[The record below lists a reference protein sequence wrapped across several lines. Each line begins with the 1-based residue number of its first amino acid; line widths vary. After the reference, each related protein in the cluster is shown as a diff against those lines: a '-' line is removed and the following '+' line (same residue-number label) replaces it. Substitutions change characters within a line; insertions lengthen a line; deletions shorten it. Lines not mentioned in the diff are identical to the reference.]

1 MKVKTIFDLSADEA
15 LDFLMQNDRYVTTE
29 MPEYLN
35 FDPVLAFAREH
46 IADTSIDKCLKD
58 INPENMSD
66 ANYDIM
72 LNKDGRYAVRVLS
85 LSNPFLY
92 YLLAREICTPEHWA
106 AILDDF
112 KVFGSAPH
120 IQAVGI
126 PVIPADKE
134 NFHKATTI
142 LNWWNRF
149 EQMAVKLS
157 LDYRYMFVTD
167 ITNCYG
173 TIELQTVEK
182 ALSRK
187 GTASEVDV
195 KTDIV
200 RILTM
205 LRQGRNIGLP
215 QGSTLYD
222 IVAEIVLGY
231 ADMLL
236 REALERDGITE
247 GYEILRYR
255 DDYKVF
261 ANDKDLLE
269 RISYTLQHVLEGL
282 NLRLNS
288 AKTRISDSIITDSIK
303 PDKLAY
309 IYNTPIYNNK
319 KQCDFDGIQKQLLFI
334 LQFGRQYPN
343 CGQMRM
349 LLSKL
354 SSWIEEYIEN
364 VAKNRPKVISL
375 EPKTPEEKKEIE
387 ELFASLRKS
396 NDNSNAESCEE
407 KAEAKPE
414 VEAKPDEEKSTE
426 DKKQQERLGTII
438 EDIMAMSA
446 IAAQIAAEN
455 LNSAHY
461 ALKVI
466 SQMLSTISD
475 EQVENGEQASKDEIV
490 TKVLNRL
497 GSMQNSDYLKIWL
510 QNLAVKAE
518 YKGDYSFADEKGN
531 RLCHLVSGSDA
542 NLWDNSFLVP
552 EYLEGFKASAV
563 VDASVLHN
571 DTPVMQFKH
580 RFSYDDSTPDEE
592 DDLAAAGADVDID
605 EEKCRAEAEY
615 RAGADVDI
623 DEEDYLAAAGADDI
637 DDIDEE
643 YYGGADDVTKTAP
656 E

>member
-1 MKVKTIFDLSADEA
+1 MKAKTIIDLKADEA
-15 LDFLMQNDRYVTTE
+15 LDYLMQNDQYVTTE
-29 MPEYLN
+29 MPEYLD
-35 FDPVLAFAREH
+35 FDPVLTFAREH
-46 IADTSIDKCLKD
+46 IADTPIDKCLNDVK
-58 INPENMSD
+58 PEDMTD

-72 LNKDGRYAVRVLS
+72 LNKDGKYAVRVLS

-92 YLLAREICTPEHWA
+92 YMLAREICAPKHWD

-112 KVFGSAPH
+112 KVFGSTPH
-120 IQAVGI
+120 IHVVSI

-157 LDYRYMFVTD
+157 LDYRYMFATD

-215 QGSTLYD
+215 QGSALYD
-222 IVAEIVLGY
+222 IIAEIVLGY

-261 ANDKDLLE
+261 ADNKDLLE
-269 RISYTLQHVLEGL
+269 RISYKLQHVLEGL

-288 AKTRISDSIITDSIK
+288 AKTRISNSIITDSIK

-319 KQCDFDGIQKQLLFI
+319 KRCDFDGIQKQLLFI
-334 LQFGRQYPN
+334 LQFGRQYPD

-354 SSWIEEYIEN
+354 SAWLEEYIEN
-364 VAKNRPKVISL
+364 VAKNRPEVISL
-375 EPKTPEEKKEIE
+375 ERKTPEEKKKIE

-396 NDNSNAESCEE
+396 NDNSNAKSCEE

-414 VEAKPDEEKSTE
+414 VEAKPDEEKSAE
-426 DKKQQERLGTII
+426 DKKQKERLGTII

-475 EQVENGEQASKDEIV
+475 EQVANGEQAPKDEIV
-490 TKVLNRL
+490 TKVLHRL
-497 GSMQNSDYLKIWL
+497 SSMENSDYLKIWL
-510 QNLAVKAE
+510 QNLAVKAD
-518 YKGDYSFADEKGN
+518 YKGDFSFADEKGN
-531 RLCHLVSGSDA
+531 GLCHLVCGSDA
-542 NLWDNSFLVP
+542 NLWNNSFLVP
-552 EYLEGFKASAV
+552 EYLEGFSAAAV

-571 DTPVMQFKH
+571 DAPVMQFKH
-580 RFSYDDSTPDEE
+580 RFSYDADAVDEIDE
-592 DDLAAAGADVDID
+592 DKDID
-605 EEKCRAEAEY
+605 KPY
-615 RAGADVDI
+615 V
-623 DEEDYLAAAGADDI
+623 
-637 DDIDEE
+637 
-643 YYGGADDVTKTAP
+643 VMTF
-656 E
+656 

>member
-134 NFHKATTI
+134 DFHKATTI

-157 LDYRYMFVTD
+157 LDYRYMFATD

-215 QGSTLYD
+215 QGSALYD
-222 IVAEIVLGY
+222 IIAEIVLGY

-236 REALERDGITE
+236 HEALVRKGITE

-255 DDYKVF
+255 DDYRIF
-261 ANDKDLLE
+261 ANNKDLLE
-269 RISYTLQHVLEGL
+269 NISYTLQHVLESL

-288 AKTRISDSIITDSIK
+288 AKTRISSSIITDSVK
-303 PDKLAY
+303 RDKLAY

-354 SSWIEEYIEN
+354 SAWLEEYIEN
-364 VAKNRPKVISL
+364 VAKNQ
-375 EPKTPEEKKEIE
+375 
-387 ELFASLRKS
+387 KS
-396 NDNSNAESCEE
+396 
-407 KAEAKPE
+407 KAKPK
-414 VEAKPDEEKSTE
+414 VEAKPVEEDAE
-426 DKKQQERLGTII
+426 DKKTQKRPGTII

-518 YKGDYSFADEKGN
+518 YKGDYSFADGKGN
-531 RLCHLVSGSDA
+531 GLCHLVCGADA
-542 NLWDNSFLVP
+542 NLWNNSFLAP
-552 EYLEGFKASAV
+552 AYLEGFDATAV
-563 VDASVLHN
+563 VDAVVLHN

-580 RFSYDDSTPDEE
+580 RFSYD
-592 DDLAAAGADVDID
+592 ADTV
-605 EEKCRAEAEY
+605 
-615 RAGADVDI
+615 
-623 DEEDYLAAAGADDI
+623 
-637 DDIDEE
+637 DEE
-643 YYGGADDVTKTAP
+643 YYGGADDIDEEDYTGGAEDIDEDGPRVIMTF
-656 E
+656 

>member
-46 IADTSIDKCLKD
+46 IADTSIDKCLKG

-319 KQCDFDGIQKQLLFI
+319 KRCDFDGIQKQLLFI
-334 LQFGRQYPN
+334 LQFGRQYPD

-354 SSWIEEYIEN
+354 STWIEKHIEK
-364 VAKNRPKVISL
+364 VAKNRPEIVSKPL
-375 EPKTPEEKKEIE
+375 TPEEEKE
-387 ELFASLRKS
+387 FFDSLEKS
-396 NDNSNAESCEE
+396 GWNFDAVIPEHKSET
-407 KAEAKPE
+407 KPE
-414 VEAKPDEEKSTE
+414 VEAKADEEMSAE
-426 DKKQQERLGTII
+426 DKKKKERLGTII

-475 EQVENGEQASKDEIV
+475 EQVANGEQASKDEIV
-490 TKVLNRL
+490 TKVLRRL
-497 GSMQNSDYLKIWL
+497 SSMENSDYLKIWL

-518 YKGDYSFADEKGN
+518 YKGDFSFADEKGN
-531 RLCHLVSGSDA
+531 GLCHLVCGSDA
-542 NLWDNSFLVP
+542 NLWNNSFLEP
-552 EYLEGFKASAV
+552 EYLEGFSAAAV

-571 DTPVMQFKH
+571 DAPVMQFKH
-580 RFSYDDSTPDEE
+580 RFSYDADTPDEE
-592 DDLAAAGADVDID
+592 YDIAACADTPD

>member
-58 INPENMSD
+58 INPENISD

-142 LNWWNRF
+142 LNWWSRF

-236 REALERDGITE
+236 REALERDDITE

-255 DDYKVF
+255 DDYKIF

-269 RISYTLQHVLEGL
+269 RISYKLQHVLEGL

-319 KQCDFDGIQKQLLFI
+319 KCCDFDGIQKQLLFI

-354 SSWIEEYIEN
+354 STWIEEYIEN

-387 ELFASLRKS
+387 ELFASLGKS
-396 NDNSNAESCEE
+396 NDNSNAEACEE
-407 KAEAKPE
+407 KAKAKPK
-414 VEAKPDEEKSTE
+414 VEAKPGEEDAE
-426 DKKQQERLGTII
+426 DKKTQKRLGTII

-466 SQMLSTISD
+466 SQMLSTISA
-475 EQVENGEQASKDEIV
+475 EQVENGKQASKDEIV

-518 YKGDYSFADEKGN
+518 YKGDYSFADGKGN
-531 RLCHLVSGSDA
+531 GLCHLVCGADA
-542 NLWDNSFLVP
+542 NLWNNSFLAP
-552 EYLEGFKASAV
+552 AYLEGFDATAV
-563 VDASVLHN
+563 VDDAVLHN

-580 RFSYDDSTPDEE
+580 RFNYDADAVDE
-592 DDLAAAGADVDID
+592 
-605 EEKCRAEAEY
+605 
-615 RAGADVDI
+615 
-623 DEEDYLAAAGADDI
+623 I
-637 DDIDEE
+637 DDDKDNDKP
-643 YYGGADDVTKTAP
+643 YVVMTF
-656 E
+656 

>member
-112 KVFGSAPH
+112 NVFGSAPH

-157 LDYRYMFVTD
+157 LDYRYMFATD

-195 KTDIV
+195 KTDIM

-236 REALERDGITE
+236 HEELERDGITE

-261 ANDKDLLE
+261 ADNKDLLE
-269 RISYTLQHVLEGL
+269 RISYKLQHVLEGL

-288 AKTRISDSIITDSIK
+288 AKTRISDSIITDLIK

-319 KQCDFDGIQKQLLFI
+319 KCCDFDGIQKQLLFI
-334 LQFGRQYPN
+334 LQFGRQYPD

-354 SSWIEEYIEN
+354 STWLEEYIEN
-364 VAKNRPKVISL
+364 VAKNRPEVISL

-387 ELFASLRKS
+387 ELFASLGKS
-396 NDNSNAESCEE
+396 NDNSNAKSCEE

-426 DKKQQERLGTII
+426 DKKRQARHGTIR

-455 LNSAHY
+455 LTGAHY

-475 EQVENGEQASKDEIV
+475 EQVEKGEQASKDEIV

-580 RFSYDDSTPDEE
+580 RFSYDADAVDE
-592 DDLAAAGADVDID
+592 
-605 EEKCRAEAEY
+605 
-615 RAGADVDI
+615 
-623 DEEDYLAAAGADDI
+623 I
-637 DDIDEE
+637 DDDKDNDKP
-643 YYGGADDVTKTAP
+643 YVVMTF
-656 E
+656 

>member
-354 SSWIEEYIEN
+354 STWIEKHIEK
-364 VAKNRPKVISL
+364 VAKNRPEIVSKPL
-375 EPKTPEEKKEIE
+375 TPEEEKE
-387 ELFASLRKS
+387 FFDSLEKS
-396 NDNSNAESCEE
+396 GWNFDAVIPEHKSET
-407 KAEAKPE
+407 KPD

-426 DKKQQERLGTII
+426 DKKQQKRPGTII

-475 EQVENGEQASKDEIV
+475 EQVEKGEQASKDEIV

-571 DTPVMQFKH
+571 DAPVMQFKH
-580 RFSYDDSTPDEE
+580 RFSYDADTPDEE
-592 DDLAAAGADVDID
+592 YDIAACADTPD

>member
-1 MKVKTIFDLSADEA
+1 
-15 LDFLMQNDRYVTTE
+15 MQNDQYVTTE
-29 MPEYLN
+29 MPEYLD
-35 FDPVLAFAREH
+35 FDPVLTFAREH
-46 IADTSIDKCLKD
+46 IADTPIDKCVKD
-58 INPENMSD
+58 VTPEDMAE

-92 YLLAREICTPEHWA
+92 YMLAREICTPEHWA

-112 KVFGSAPH
+112 KVFGSTPH

-157 LDYRYMFVTD
+157 LDYRYMFATD

-173 TIELQTVEK
+173 SIELRTVEK
-182 ALSRK
+182 ALCRK

-195 KTDIV
+195 KTDVV

-215 QGSTLYD
+215 QGSALYD
-222 IVAEIVLGY
+222 IIAEIVLGY

-261 ANDKDLLE
+261 ADNKDLLE
-269 RISYTLQHVLEGL
+269 RISYKLQHVLEGL

-309 IYNTPIYNNK
+309 IYNTPIYNNRK
-319 KQCDFDGIQKQLLFI
+319 RYDFDGIQKQLLFI
-334 LQFGRQYPN
+334 LQFGRQYPD

-354 SSWIEEYIEN
+354 STWIEKHIEK
-364 VAKNRPKVISL
+364 VAKNRPEVISKPL
-375 EPKTPEEKKEIE
+375 TPEEEKE
-387 ELFASLRKS
+387 FFDSLEKS
-396 NDNSNAESCEE
+396 GWDFDAVISKHKS
-407 KAEAKPE
+407 EAKPE
-414 VEAKPDEEKSTE
+414 VKAKPVEEDAE
-426 DKKQQERLGTII
+426 DKKTQKRPGTII

-475 EQVENGEQASKDEIV
+475 EQVANGEQAPKDEIV
-490 TKVLNRL
+490 TKVLRRL
-497 GSMQNSDYLKIWL
+497 SSMENSDYLKIWL
-510 QNLAVKAE
+510 QNLAVKAK
-518 YKGDYSFADEKGN
+518 YKGDFSFADEKGN
-531 RLCHLVSGSDA
+531 GLCHLVCGSDA
-542 NLWDNSFLVP
+542 NLWDNRFLVP
-552 EYLEGFKASAV
+552 EYLEGFSAAAV

-580 RFSYDDSTPDEE
+580 RSPYDDSTPDEE
-592 DDLAAAGADVDID
+592 DDIAACADTPDEEDFTGGAEDID
-605 EEKCRAEAEY
+605 EDGPR
-615 RAGADVDI
+615 V
-623 DEEDYLAAAGADDI
+623 
-637 DDIDEE
+637 
-643 YYGGADDVTKTAP
+643 VMTF
-656 E
+656 

>member
-1 MKVKTIFDLSADEA
+1 MKVKTIFDLSADEV

-319 KQCDFDGIQKQLLFI
+319 KCCDFDGIQKQLLFI

-343 CGQMRM
+343 CGQLRM

-354 SSWIEEYIEN
+354 SQWIEEYIEN
-364 VAKNRPKVISL
+364 VAKNQ
-375 EPKTPEEKKEIE
+375 
-387 ELFASLRKS
+387 KS
-396 NDNSNAESCEE
+396 
-407 KAEAKPE
+407 KAKPK
-414 VEAKPDEEKSTE
+414 VEAKPGEEDAE
-426 DKKQQERLGTII
+426 DKKTQKRPGTII
-438 EDIMAMSA
+438 EDIMVMSA

-461 ALKVI
+461 ALKII
-466 SQMLSTISD
+466 SQMLSTISA
-475 EQVENGEQASKDEIV
+475 EQVENGKQASKDEIV

-518 YKGDYSFADEKGN
+518 YKGDYSFADGKGN
-531 RLCHLVSGSDA
+531 GLCHLVCGADA
-542 NLWDNSFLVP
+542 NLWNNSFLAP
-552 EYLEGFKASAV
+552 AYLEGFDATAV
-563 VDASVLHN
+563 VDDAVLHN
-571 DTPVMQFKH
+571 DIPVMQFKH
-580 RFSYDDSTPDEE
+580 RFSYDADAVDEVDE
-592 DDLAAAGADVDID
+592 DKDID
-605 EEKCRAEAEY
+605 KPY
-615 RAGADVDI
+615 V
-623 DEEDYLAAAGADDI
+623 
-637 DDIDEE
+637 
-643 YYGGADDVTKTAP
+643 VMTF
-656 E
+656 

>member
-142 LNWWNRF
+142 LNWWSRF

-157 LDYRYMFVTD
+157 LDYRYMFVSD

-205 LRQGRNIGLP
+205 LRQGRNNGLP

-231 ADMLL
+231 SDMLL

-319 KQCDFDGIQKQLLFI
+319 KCCDFDGIQKQLLFI

-354 SSWIEEYIEN
+354 STWIEEYIEN
-364 VAKNRPKVISL
+364 VAKNQ
-375 EPKTPEEKKEIE
+375 
-387 ELFASLRKS
+387 KS
-396 NDNSNAESCEE
+396 
-407 KAEAKPE
+407 KAKPK
-414 VEAKPDEEKSTE
+414 VEAKPGEEDAE
-426 DKKQQERLGTII
+426 DKKTQKRPGTII

-461 ALKVI
+461 ALKII
-466 SQMLSTISD
+466 SQVLSTISD
-475 EQVENGEQASKDEIV
+475 EQVENGKQASKDEIV

-531 RLCHLVSGSDA
+531 GLCHLVCGADA
-542 NLWDNSFLVP
+542 NLWNNSFLAP
-552 EYLEGFKASAV
+552 AYLEGFDATAV
-563 VDASVLHN
+563 VDDAVLHN
-571 DTPVMQFKH
+571 DIPVMQFKH
-580 RFSYDDSTPDEE
+580 RFSYDADAVDE
-592 DDLAAAGADVDID
+592 
-605 EEKCRAEAEY
+605 
-615 RAGADVDI
+615 
-623 DEEDYLAAAGADDI
+623 
-637 DDIDEE
+637 IDEE
-643 YYGGADDVTKTAP
+643 YYGGADDIDEEYCGGADDIDEDAP

>member
-1 MKVKTIFDLSADEA
+1 MKAKTIIDLKADEA
-15 LDFLMQNDRYVTTE
+15 LDYLMQNDQYVTTE
-29 MPEYLN
+29 MPEYLD
-35 FDPVLAFAREH
+35 FDPVLTFAREH
-46 IADTSIDKCLKD
+46 IADTPIDKCLNDVK
-58 INPENMSD
+58 PEDMTD

-72 LNKDGRYAVRVLS
+72 LNKDGKYAVRVLS

-106 AILDDF
+106 AIHDDF

-157 LDYRYMFVTD
+157 LDYRYMFATD

-222 IVAEIVLGY
+222 IIAEIVLGY

-269 RISYTLQHVLEGL
+269 RISYTLQHVLESL

-288 AKTRISDSIITDSIK
+288 AKTRISNSIITDSIK

-319 KQCDFDGIQKQLLFI
+319 KRCDFDGIQKQLLFI
-334 LQFGRQYPN
+334 LQFGRQYPD

-354 SSWIEEYIEN
+354 SAWLEEYIEN
-364 VAKNRPKVISL
+364 VAKNQ
-375 EPKTPEEKKEIE
+375 
-387 ELFASLRKS
+387 KS
-396 NDNSNAESCEE
+396 
-407 KAEAKPE
+407 KAKPK
-414 VEAKPDEEKSTE
+414 VEAKPVEEDAE
-426 DKKQQERLGTII
+426 DKKTQKRPGTII

-518 YKGDYSFADEKGN
+518 YKGDYSFADGKGN
-531 RLCHLVSGSDA
+531 GLCHLVCGADA
-542 NLWDNSFLVP
+542 NLWNNSFLEP
-552 EYLEGFKASAV
+552 EYLEGFSAAAV

-571 DTPVMQFKH
+571 DAPVMQFKH
-580 RFSYDDSTPDEE
+580 RFSYDADAVDE
-592 DDLAAAGADVDID
+592 
-605 EEKCRAEAEY
+605 
-615 RAGADVDI
+615 
-623 DEEDYLAAAGADDI
+623 
-637 DDIDEE
+637 IDEE
-643 YYGGADDVTKTAP
+643 YYGGADDIDEDGPRVIMTF
-656 E
+656 

>member
-157 LDYRYMFVTD
+157 LDYRYMFATD

-195 KTDIV
+195 KTDIM

-236 REALERDGITE
+236 HEELERDGITE

-261 ANDKDLLE
+261 ADNKDLLE
-269 RISYTLQHVLEGL
+269 RISYKLQHVLEGL

-319 KQCDFDGIQKQLLFI
+319 KCCDFDGIQKQLLFI
-334 LQFGRQYPN
+334 LQFGRQYPD

-354 SSWIEEYIEN
+354 STWLEEYIEN
-364 VAKNRPKVISL
+364 VAKNRPEVISL

-387 ELFASLRKS
+387 ELFASLGKS
-396 NDNSNAESCEE
+396 NDNSNAKSCEE

-426 DKKQQERLGTII
+426 DKKRQARHGTIR

-455 LNSAHY
+455 LTGAHY

-475 EQVENGEQASKDEIV
+475 EQVEKGEQASKDEIV

-580 RFSYDDSTPDEE
+580 RFSYDADAVDE
-592 DDLAAAGADVDID
+592 ID
-605 EEKCRAEAEY
+605 EEY
-615 RAGADVDI
+615 YG
-623 DEEDYLAAAGADDI
+623 GADDI

-643 YYGGADDVTKTAP
+643 YCGGADDIDEDAP

>member
-15 LDFLMQNDRYVTTE
+15 LDFLMQNDQYVTTE
-29 MPEYLN
+29 MPEYLD
-35 FDPVLAFAREH
+35 FDPVLTFAREH
-46 IADTSIDKCLKD
+46 IADTPIDKCVKD
-58 INPENMSD
+58 VTPEDMAE

-72 LNKDGRYAVRVLS
+72 LNKDGKYAVRVLS

-126 PVIPADKE
+126 PVIQAE
-134 NFHKATTI
+134 NESFHKATTI
-142 LNWWNRF
+142 LNWWDKF
-149 EQMAVKLS
+149 EQASIRMS
-157 LDYRYMFVTD
+157 LDYRYMFATD

-182 ALSRK
+182 ALCRK
-187 GTASEVDV
+187 GTASEAEV

-215 QGSTLYD
+215 QGSALYD
-222 IVAEIVLGY
+222 IIAEIVLGY
-231 ADMLL
+231 ADMSLHEEL
-236 REALERDGITE
+236 VRKGITE

-255 DDYKVF
+255 DDYRIF
-261 ANDKDLLE
+261 ANNKDLLE
-269 RISYTLQHVLEGL
+269 NISYTLQHVLESL

-288 AKTRISDSIITDSIK
+288 AKTRISSSIITDSVK
-303 PDKLAY
+303 RDKLAY

-319 KQCDFDGIQKQLLFI
+319 KRCDFDGIQKQLLFI
-334 LQFGRQYPN
+334 LQFGRQYPD

-354 SSWIEEYIEN
+354 SAWLEKHIEKMKRRSK
-364 VAKNRPKVISL
+364 ADA
-375 EPKTPEEKKEIE
+375 EK
-387 ELFASLRKS
+387 S
-396 NDNSNAESCEE
+396 D
-407 KAEAKPE
+407 EAK
-414 VEAKPDEEKSTE
+414 EE
-426 DKKQQERLGTII
+426 QERPGTIK

-455 LNSAHY
+455 LTGAHY

-475 EQVENGEQASKDEIV
+475 KQVANGEQASKDEIV

-518 YKGDYSFADEKGN
+518 YKGDYSFADGKGN
-531 RLCHLVSGSDA
+531 GLCHLVCGADA
-542 NLWDNSFLVP
+542 NLWNNSFLAP
-552 EYLEGFKASAV
+552 AYLEGFKAAAV

-580 RFSYDDSTPDEE
+580 RFSYDADAVDEIDE
-592 DDLAAAGADVDID
+592 DKDID
-605 EEKCRAEAEY
+605 KPY
-615 RAGADVDI
+615 V
-623 DEEDYLAAAGADDI
+623 
-637 DDIDEE
+637 
-643 YYGGADDVTKTAP
+643 VMTF
-656 E
+656 

>member
-255 DDYKVF
+255 DDYKIF

-269 RISYTLQHVLEGL
+269 RISYKLQHVLEGL

-364 VAKNRPKVISL
+364 VAKNQ
-375 EPKTPEEKKEIE
+375 
-387 ELFASLRKS
+387 KS
-396 NDNSNAESCEE
+396 
-407 KAEAKPE
+407 KAKPK
-414 VEAKPDEEKSTE
+414 VEAKPGEEDAE
-426 DKKQQERLGTII
+426 DKKTQKRLGTII

>member
-1 MKVKTIFDLSADEA
+1 
-15 LDFLMQNDRYVTTE
+15 

-187 GTASEVDV
+187 GTASEANV

-354 SSWIEEYIEN
+354 STWIEKHIEK
-364 VAKNRPKVISL
+364 VAKNRPEIVSKPV
-375 EPKTPEEKKEIE
+375 TPEEEKE
-387 ELFASLRKS
+387 FFDSLEKS
-396 NDNSNAESCEE
+396 GWNFDAVIPEHKSET
-407 KAEAKPE
+407 KPE
-414 VEAKPDEEKSTE
+414 VEAKADEEMSAE
-426 DKKQQERLGTII
+426 DKKKKERLGTII

-466 SQMLSTISD
+466 SQVLSTISD
-475 EQVENGEQASKDEIV
+475 EQVENGKQASKDEIV
-490 TKVLNRL
+490 TKVLRRL
-497 GSMQNSDYLKIWL
+497 SSMENSDYLKIWL

-518 YKGDYSFADEKGN
+518 YKGDFSFADEKGN
-531 RLCHLVSGSDA
+531 GLCHLVCGSDA
-542 NLWDNSFLVP
+542 NLWNNSFLEP
-552 EYLEGFKASAV
+552 EYLEGFSAAAV

-571 DTPVMQFKH
+571 DAPVMQFKH
-580 RFSYDDSTPDEE
+580 RFSYDADTPDEE
-592 DDLAAAGADVDID
+592 YDIAACADTPD

>member
-1 MKVKTIFDLSADEA
+1 MKVKTIFELSADEA
-15 LDFLMQNDRYVTTE
+15 LDFLMQNDQYVTTE
-29 MPEYLN
+29 MPEYLD
-35 FDPVLAFAREH
+35 FDPVLTFAREH
-46 IADTSIDKCLKD
+46 IADTPIDKCVKD
-58 INPENMSD
+58 VTPEDMAE

-134 NFHKATTI
+134 DFHKATTI
-142 LNWWNRF
+142 LNWWSRF

-354 SSWIEEYIEN
+354 SMWIEEYIEN

-387 ELFASLRKS
+387 ELFASLGKS
-396 NDNSNAESCEE
+396 NDNSNAEACEE

-426 DKKQQERLGTII
+426 DKKQQKRPGTII

-475 EQVENGEQASKDEIV
+475 EQVEKGEQASKDEIV

-592 DDLAAAGADVDID
+592 DDIAACADTPDEEDFTGGAEDID
-605 EEKCRAEAEY
+605 EDGPR
-615 RAGADVDI
+615 V
-623 DEEDYLAAAGADDI
+623 
-637 DDIDEE
+637 
-643 YYGGADDVTKTAP
+643 VMTF
-656 E
+656 

>member
-1 MKVKTIFDLSADEA
+1 MKVKTIFDLSADET

-134 NFHKATTI
+134 DFHKATTI
-142 LNWWNRF
+142 LNWWSRF

-354 SSWIEEYIEN
+354 STWIEEYIEN

-387 ELFASLRKS
+387 ELFASLGKS

-461 ALKVI
+461 ALKII
-466 SQMLSTISD
+466 SQMLSAISA
-475 EQVENGEQASKDEIV
+475 EQVEKGEQASKDEIV

-518 YKGDYSFADEKGN
+518 YKGDYSFADGKGN
-531 RLCHLVSGSDA
+531 GLCHLVCGADA
-542 NLWDNSFLVP
+542 NLWNNSFLAP
-552 EYLEGFKASAV
+552 AYLEGFDATAV
-563 VDASVLHN
+563 VDDAVLHN
-571 DTPVMQFKH
+571 DIPVMQFKH
-580 RFSYDDSTPDEE
+580 RFSYDADAVDE
-592 DDLAAAGADVDID
+592 ID
-605 EEKCRAEAEY
+605 EDKDNDKPY
-615 RAGADVDI
+615 V
-623 DEEDYLAAAGADDI
+623 
-637 DDIDEE
+637 
-643 YYGGADDVTKTAP
+643 VMTF
-656 E
+656 

>member
-46 IADTSIDKCLKD
+46 IADTPIDKCVKD
-58 INPENMSD
+58 VTSEDMAE

-72 LNKDGRYAVRVLS
+72 LNKDGKYAVRVLS

-134 NFHKATTI
+134 DFHKATTI

-187 GTASEVDV
+187 GTASEADV

-269 RISYTLQHVLEGL
+269 RISYKLQHVLEGL

-354 SSWIEEYIEN
+354 STWIEEYIEN
-364 VAKNRPKVISL
+364 VAKNQ
-375 EPKTPEEKKEIE
+375 
-387 ELFASLRKS
+387 KS
-396 NDNSNAESCEE
+396 
-407 KAEAKPE
+407 KAKPK
-414 VEAKPDEEKSTE
+414 VEAKPGEEDAE
-426 DKKQQERLGTII
+426 DKKTQKRPGTII

-580 RFSYDDSTPDEE
+580 RFSYDADAVDEVDE
-592 DDLAAAGADVDID
+592 DKDID
-605 EEKCRAEAEY
+605 KPY
-615 RAGADVDI
+615 V
-623 DEEDYLAAAGADDI
+623 
-637 DDIDEE
+637 
-643 YYGGADDVTKTAP
+643 VMTF
-656 E
+656 

>member
-1 MKVKTIFDLSADEA
+1 MKVKTIFELSADEA

-319 KQCDFDGIQKQLLFI
+319 KCCDFDGIQKQLLFI

-343 CGQMRM
+343 CGQLRM

-354 SSWIEEYIEN
+354 SQWIEEYIEN
-364 VAKNRPKVISL
+364 VAKNQ
-375 EPKTPEEKKEIE
+375 
-387 ELFASLRKS
+387 KS
-396 NDNSNAESCEE
+396 
-407 KAEAKPE
+407 KAKPK
-414 VEAKPDEEKSTE
+414 VEAKPGEEDAE
-426 DKKQQERLGTII
+426 DKKTQKRPGTII
-438 EDIMAMSA
+438 EDIMVMSA

-461 ALKVI
+461 ALKII
-466 SQMLSTISD
+466 SQMLSTISA
-475 EQVENGEQASKDEIV
+475 EQVENGKQASKDEIV

-518 YKGDYSFADEKGN
+518 YKGDYSFADGKGN
-531 RLCHLVSGSDA
+531 GLCHLVCGADA
-542 NLWDNSFLVP
+542 NLWNNSFLAP
-552 EYLEGFKASAV
+552 AYLEGFDATAV
-563 VDASVLHN
+563 VDDAVLHN
-571 DTPVMQFKH
+571 DIPVMQFKH
-580 RFSYDDSTPDEE
+580 RFSYDADAVDE
-592 DDLAAAGADVDID
+592 
-605 EEKCRAEAEY
+605 
-615 RAGADVDI
+615 
-623 DEEDYLAAAGADDI
+623 I
-637 DDIDEE
+637 DDDKDNDKP
-643 YYGGADDVTKTAP
+643 YVVMTF
-656 E
+656 

>member
-46 IADTSIDKCLKD
+46 IADTPIDKCVNDVK
-58 INPENMSD
+58 PEDMTD

-72 LNKDGRYAVRVLS
+72 LNKDGKYAVRVLS

-92 YLLAREICTPEHWA
+92 YLLAREICAPKHWD

-112 KVFGSAPH
+112 KVFGSASH
-120 IQAVGI
+120 IHAVGI
-126 PVIPADKE
+126 PVIPAENE

-187 GTASEVDV
+187 NTASEVDV

-261 ANDKDLLE
+261 ADNKDLLE
-269 RISYTLQHVLEGL
+269 RISYKLQHVLEGL

-319 KQCDFDGIQKQLLFI
+319 KCCDFDGIQKQLLFI
-334 LQFGRQYPN
+334 LQFGRQYPD

-354 SSWIEEYIEN
+354 SAWLEEYIEN
-364 VAKNRPKVISL
+364 VAKNQ
-375 EPKTPEEKKEIE
+375 
-387 ELFASLRKS
+387 KS
-396 NDNSNAESCEE
+396 
-407 KAEAKPE
+407 KAKPK
-414 VEAKPDEEKSTE
+414 VEAKPVEEDAE
-426 DKKQQERLGTII
+426 DKKTQKRPGTII

-475 EQVENGEQASKDEIV
+475 KQVADGEQASEDEIV

-518 YKGDYSFADEKGN
+518 YKGDYSFADGKGN
-531 RLCHLVSGSDA
+531 GLCHLVCGADA
-542 NLWDNSFLVP
+542 NLWNNSFLAP
-552 EYLEGFKASAV
+552 AYLEGFNAAAV

-571 DTPVMQFKH
+571 DIPVMQFKH
-580 RFSYDDSTPDEE
+580 RFSYDADTVDEE
-592 DDLAAAGADVDID
+592 EDLAA
-605 EEKCRAEAEY
+605 
-615 RAGADVDI
+615 AGADVDI

>member
-134 NFHKATTI
+134 DFHKATTI
-142 LNWWNRF
+142 LNWWSRF

-334 LQFGRQYPN
+334 LQFGRQYPD

-354 SSWIEEYIEN
+354 SAWIEKHIEK
-364 VAKNRPKVISL
+364 VAKNRPEIVSKPL
-375 EPKTPEEKKEIE
+375 TPEEEKE
-387 ELFASLRKS
+387 FFDSLEKS
-396 NDNSNAESCEE
+396 GWNFDAVIPEHKSET
-407 KAEAKPE
+407 KPE
-414 VEAKPDEEKSTE
+414 VEAKADEEMSAE
-426 DKKQQERLGTII
+426 DKKKKERLGTII

-475 EQVENGEQASKDEIV
+475 EQVANGEQASKDEIV
-490 TKVLNRL
+490 TKVLRRL
-497 GSMQNSDYLKIWL
+497 SSMENSDYLKIWL

-518 YKGDYSFADEKGN
+518 YKGDFSFADEKGN
-531 RLCHLVSGSDA
+531 GLCHLVCGSDA
-542 NLWDNSFLVP
+542 NLWNNSFLEP
-552 EYLEGFKASAV
+552 EYLEGFSAAAV

-571 DTPVMQFKH
+571 DAPVMQFKH
-580 RFSYDDSTPDEE
+580 RFSYDADTPDEE
-592 DDLAAAGADVDID
+592 YDIAACADTPD

-637 DDIDEE
+637 DEE

>member
-1 MKVKTIFDLSADEA
+1 MKAKTIIDLKADEA
-15 LDFLMQNDRYVTTE
+15 LDYLMQNDQYVTTE
-29 MPEYLN
+29 MPEYLD
-35 FDPVLAFAREH
+35 FDPVLTFAREH
-46 IADTSIDKCLKD
+46 IADTPIDKCLNDVK
-58 INPENMSD
+58 PEDMTD

-72 LNKDGRYAVRVLS
+72 LNKDGKYAVRVLS

-92 YLLAREICTPEHWA
+92 YMLAREICAPKHWD

-112 KVFGSAPH
+112 KVFGSASH
-120 IQAVGI
+120 IHAVGI
-126 PVIPADKE
+126 PVIPAENE

-142 LNWWNRF
+142 LNWWSGF
-149 EQMAVKLS
+149 EQMAVKMS
-157 LDYRYMFVTD
+157 LDYRYMFATD

-173 TIELQTVEK
+173 SIELRTVEK
-182 ALSRK
+182 ALCRK

-195 KTDIV
+195 KTDVV

-215 QGSTLYD
+215 QGSALYD
-222 IVAEIVLGY
+222 IIAEIVLGY

-255 DDYKVF
+255 DDYKIF

-269 RISYTLQHVLEGL
+269 RISYKLQHVLEGL

-319 KQCDFDGIQKQLLFI
+319 KCCDFDGIQKQLLFI
-334 LQFGRQYPN
+334 LQFGRQYPD

-354 SSWIEEYIEN
+354 SAWLEEYIEN
-364 VAKNRPKVISL
+364 VAKNQ
-375 EPKTPEEKKEIE
+375 
-387 ELFASLRKS
+387 KS
-396 NDNSNAESCEE
+396 
-407 KAEAKPE
+407 KAKPK
-414 VEAKPDEEKSTE
+414 VEAKPVEEDAE
-426 DKKQQERLGTII
+426 DKKTQKRPGTII

-518 YKGDYSFADEKGN
+518 YKGDYSFADGKGN
-531 RLCHLVSGSDA
+531 GLCHLVCGADA
-542 NLWDNSFLVP
+542 NLWNNSFLEP
-552 EYLEGFKASAV
+552 EYLEGFSAAAV

-571 DTPVMQFKH
+571 DAPVMQFKH

-592 DDLAAAGADVDID
+592 DDIAACADTPD

>member
-1 MKVKTIFDLSADEA
+1 MKVKTIFELSADEA
-15 LDFLMQNDRYVTTE
+15 LDFLMQNDQYVTTE
-29 MPEYLN
+29 MPEYLD
-35 FDPVLAFAREH
+35 FDPVLTFAREH
-46 IADTSIDKCLKD
+46 IADTSIDKCVKD
-58 INPENMSD
+58 VTPEDMAE

-72 LNKDGRYAVRVLS
+72 LNKDGKYAVRVLS

-92 YLLAREICTPEHWA
+92 YMLAREICTPEHWA

-134 NFHKATTI
+134 DFHKATTI

-182 ALSRK
+182 ALCRK

-255 DDYKVF
+255 DDYRIF
-261 ANDKDLLE
+261 ANNKDLLE
-269 RISYTLQHVLEGL
+269 NISYTLQHVLESL

-319 KQCDFDGIQKQLLFI
+319 KCCDFDGIQKQLLFI
-334 LQFGRQYPN
+334 LQFGRQYPD

-354 SSWIEEYIEN
+354 SAWLEEHIEKMKRRSK
-364 VAKNRPKVISL
+364 ADA
-375 EPKTPEEKKEIE
+375 EK
-387 ELFASLRKS
+387 S
-396 NDNSNAESCEE
+396 D
-407 KAEAKPE
+407 EAK
-414 VEAKPDEEKSTE
+414 EE
-426 DKKQQERLGTII
+426 QERPGTIK

-455 LNSAHY
+455 LTGAHY

-518 YKGDYSFADEKGN
+518 YKGDYSFADGKGN
-531 RLCHLVSGSDA
+531 GLCHLVCGADA
-542 NLWDNSFLVP
+542 NLWNNSFLAP
-552 EYLEGFKASAV
+552 AYLEGFDATAV
-563 VDASVLHN
+563 VDAVVLHN

-580 RFSYDDSTPDEE
+580 RFSYD
-592 DDLAAAGADVDID
+592 ADTV
-605 EEKCRAEAEY
+605 
-615 RAGADVDI
+615 
-623 DEEDYLAAAGADDI
+623 
-637 DDIDEE
+637 DEE
-643 YYGGADDVTKTAP
+643 YYGGADDIDEEDYTGGAEDIDEDGPRVIMTF
-656 E
+656 

>member
-106 AILDDF
+106 AILDDL

-364 VAKNRPKVISL
+364 VAKNQ
-375 EPKTPEEKKEIE
+375 
-387 ELFASLRKS
+387 KS
-396 NDNSNAESCEE
+396 
-407 KAEAKPE
+407 KAKPK
-414 VEAKPDEEKSTE
+414 VEAKPGEEDAE
-426 DKKQQERLGTII
+426 DKKIQKRPGTII

-518 YKGDYSFADEKGN
+518 YKGDYSFADGKGN
-531 RLCHLVSGSDA
+531 GLCHLVCGADA
-542 NLWDNSFLVP
+542 NLWNNSFLAP
-552 EYLEGFKASAV
+552 AYLEGFDATAV
-563 VDASVLHN
+563 VDDAVLHN

-580 RFSYDDSTPDEE
+580 RFSYDADAVDE
-592 DDLAAAGADVDID
+592 
-605 EEKCRAEAEY
+605 
-615 RAGADVDI
+615 
-623 DEEDYLAAAGADDI
+623 I
-637 DDIDEE
+637 DDDKDNDKP
-643 YYGGADDVTKTAP
+643 YVVMTF
-656 E
+656 

>member
-1 MKVKTIFDLSADEA
+1 MKAKTILDLSADEA

-29 MPEYLN
+29 MPEYLDFN
-35 FDPVLAFAREH
+35 PVLAFAREH
-46 IADTSIDKCLKD
+46 IGEASLDKCLKD
-58 INPENMSD
+58 VKPEDMAD

-72 LNKDGRYAVRVLS
+72 LNKDGKYAVRVLS

-92 YLLAREICTPEHWA
+92 YMLAREICAPEHWE

-112 KVFGSAPH
+112 KVFGSTPH
-120 IQAVGI
+120 IRVISI
-126 PVIPADKE
+126 PVIPAEKE
-134 NFHKATTI
+134 NFHKSTTI
-142 LNWWNRF
+142 LNWWSGF
-149 EQMAVKLS
+149 EQMAVKMS
-157 LDYRYMFVTD
+157 LDYRYMFATD

-173 TIELQTVEK
+173 TIELRTVEK
-182 ALSRK
+182 ALCRK
-187 GTASEVDV
+187 GTASEVDI

-222 IVAEIVLGY
+222 IIAEIVLGY
-231 ADMLL
+231 SDVLL
-236 REALERDGITE
+236 HEALEREGITD

-282 NLRLNS
+282 NMRLNS

-319 KQCDFDGIQKQLLFI
+319 KCCDFDGIQKQLLFI
-334 LQFGRQYPN
+334 LQFGRQYPD
-343 CGQMRM
+343 CGRIRV
-349 LLSKL
+349 LLSDL
-354 SSWIEEYIEN
+354 SKWIEKHID
-364 VAKNRPKVISL
+364 
-375 EPKTPEEKKEIE
+375 PEVKKQQ
-387 ELFASLRKS
+387 SK
-396 NDNSNAESCEE
+396 
-407 KAEAKPE
+407 AKPA
-414 VEAKPDEEKSTE
+414 VEAKADEGKPAE
-426 DKKQQERLGTII
+426 DKKQQERPGTIC

-455 LNSAHY
+455 LSSAHY

-466 SQMLSTISD
+466 SQMLSTISNV
-475 EQVENGEQASKDEIV
+475 QVANGKQAPKDVIV

-497 GSMQNSDYLKIWL
+497 SSMQNSDYLKIWL

-518 YKGDYSFADEKGN
+518 YNGDFSFAGEKGN
-531 RLCHLVSGSDA
+531 GLCHLISSSDA
-542 NLWDNSFLVP
+542 NLWDNSFLAP
-552 EYLEGFKASAV
+552 EYLEGFNAAAV
-563 VDASVLHN
+563 VDAAVLHN

-580 RFSYDDSTPDEE
+580 RFAYD
-592 DDLAAAGADVDID
+592 ADAID
-605 EEKCRAEAEY
+605 E
-615 RAGADVDI
+615 
-623 DEEDYLAAAGADDI
+623 I
-637 DDIDEE
+637 DDYNDKP
-643 YYGGADDVTKTAP
+643 YVVMTF
-656 E
+656 

>member
-334 LQFGRQYPN
+334 LQFGRQYPD

-354 SSWIEEYIEN
+354 STWIEKHIEK
-364 VAKNRPKVISL
+364 VAKNQ
-375 EPKTPEEKKEIE
+375 
-387 ELFASLRKS
+387 KS
-396 NDNSNAESCEE
+396 
-407 KAEAKPE
+407 KAKPK
-414 VEAKPDEEKSTE
+414 VEAKPGEEDAE
-426 DKKQQERLGTII
+426 DKKTQKRPGTII

-518 YKGDYSFADEKGN
+518 YKGDYSFADGKGN
-531 RLCHLVSGSDA
+531 GLCHLVCGADA
-542 NLWDNSFLVP
+542 NLWDNSFLAP

>member
-1 MKVKTIFDLSADEA
+1 MKVKTIFELSADEA
-15 LDFLMQNDRYVTTE
+15 LDFLMQNDQYVTTE
-29 MPEYLN
+29 MPEYLD
-35 FDPVLAFAREH
+35 FDPVLTFAREH
-46 IADTSIDKCLKD
+46 IADTPIDKCVKD
-58 INPENMSD
+58 VTPEDMAE

-72 LNKDGRYAVRVLS
+72 LNKDGKYAVRVLS

-134 NFHKATTI
+134 DFHKATTI
-142 LNWWNRF
+142 LNWWDRF

-195 KTDIV
+195 KTDIM

-236 REALERDGITE
+236 HEALERDGITE

-261 ANDKDLLE
+261 ADNKDLLE

-319 KQCDFDGIQKQLLFI
+319 KCCDFDGIQKQLLFI
-334 LQFGRQYPN
+334 LQFGRQYPD

-354 SSWIEEYIEN
+354 SAWLEKHIEEMKRRSK
-364 VAKNRPKVISL
+364 ADA
-375 EPKTPEEKKEIE
+375 EK
-387 ELFASLRKS
+387 S
-396 NDNSNAESCEE
+396 D
-407 KAEAKPE
+407 EAK
-414 VEAKPDEEKSTE
+414 EE
-426 DKKQQERLGTII
+426 QERPGTIK

-455 LNSAHY
+455 LTGAHY

-475 EQVENGEQASKDEIV
+475 KQVANGEQASKDEIV

-518 YKGDYSFADEKGN
+518 YKGEYSFAGEKGN
-531 RLCHLVSGSDA
+531 RLCHLVCGSDA
-542 NLWDNSFLVP
+542 NLWDNSFLAP

-580 RFSYDDSTPDEE
+580 RSPYDDSTPDEE
-592 DDLAAAGADVDID
+592 DDIAACADTPDEEDFTGGAEDID
-605 EEKCRAEAEY
+605 EDGPR
-615 RAGADVDI
+615 V
-623 DEEDYLAAAGADDI
+623 
-637 DDIDEE
+637 
-643 YYGGADDVTKTAP
+643 VMTF
-656 E
+656 

>member
-58 INPENMSD
+58 INPENMFD

-255 DDYKVF
+255 DDYKIF

-269 RISYTLQHVLEGL
+269 RISYKLQHVLEGL

-518 YKGDYSFADEKGN
+518 YKGDYSFADGKGN
-531 RLCHLVSGSDA
+531 GLCHLVCGADA
-542 NLWDNSFLVP
+542 NLWSNSFLAP
-552 EYLEGFKASAV
+552 AYLEGFDATAV
-563 VDASVLHN
+563 VDDAVLHN
-571 DTPVMQFKH
+571 DIPVMQFKH

-592 DDLAAAGADVDID
+592 DDLAA
-605 EEKCRAEAEY
+605 
-615 RAGADVDI
+615 AGADVDI

>member
-1 MKVKTIFDLSADEA
+1 MNAKNAKNVIDLSADEA
-15 LDFLMQNDRYVTTE
+15 LDFLMQNDQYVTTE
-29 MPEYLN
+29 MPEYLD
-35 FDPVLAFAREH
+35 FDPVLTFAREH
-46 IADTSIDKCLKD
+46 IADTTIDKCLNDVK
-58 INPENMSD
+58 PEDMTD

-72 LNKDGRYAVRVLS
+72 LNKDGKYAVRVLS

-92 YLLAREICTPEHWA
+92 YMLAREICAPKHWD

-120 IQAVGI
+120 IHVVSI
-126 PVIPADKE
+126 PVIQAE
-134 NFHKATTI
+134 NESFHKATTI
-142 LNWWNRF
+142 LNWWDKF
-149 EQMAVKLS
+149 EQASIRMS
-157 LDYRYMFVTD
+157 LDYRYMFATD

-236 REALERDGITE
+236 REELERKGITE

-261 ANDKDLLE
+261 ANDKDMLE
-269 RISYTLQHVLEGL
+269 RISYTLQHVLESL

-288 AKTRISDSIITDSIK
+288 AKTRISNSIITDSIK

-319 KQCDFDGIQKQLLFI
+319 KCCDFDGIQKQLLFI

-354 SSWIEEYIEN
+354 SAWLEEYIEN
-364 VAKNRPKVISL
+364 VAKNRPEVISL
-375 EPKTPEEKKEIE
+375 EPKTPEEKKKIE

-396 NDNSNAESCEE
+396 NDNSNAKSCEE

-414 VEAKPDEEKSTE
+414 VEAKPDEEKSAE
-426 DKKQQERLGTII
+426 DKKQKERLGTIS

-466 SQMLSTISD
+466 SQMVSTISD

-490 TKVLNRL
+490 TKVLKRL

-510 QNLAVKAE
+510 QNLAVKAD
-518 YKGDYSFADEKGN
+518 YKGDFSFADEKGN
-531 RLCHLVSGSDA
+531 GLCHLVCGSDA
-542 NLWDNSFLVP
+542 NLWDNRFLVP
-552 EYLEGFKASAV
+552 EYLEGFSAAAV

-592 DDLAAAGADVDID
+592 YDIAACADTPDEEDFTGGGEDID
-605 EEKCRAEAEY
+605 EDGPR
-615 RAGADVDI
+615 V
-623 DEEDYLAAAGADDI
+623 
-637 DDIDEE
+637 
-643 YYGGADDVTKTAP
+643 VMTF
-656 E
+656 

>member
-134 NFHKATTI
+134 DFHKATTI
-142 LNWWNRF
+142 LNWWSRF

-187 GTASEVDV
+187 GTASEVNV

-319 KQCDFDGIQKQLLFI
+319 KCCDFDGIQKQLLFI

-354 SSWIEEYIEN
+354 STWIEEYIEN
-364 VAKNRPKVISL
+364 VAKNQ
-375 EPKTPEEKKEIE
+375 
-387 ELFASLRKS
+387 KS
-396 NDNSNAESCEE
+396 
-407 KAEAKPE
+407 KAKPK
-414 VEAKPDEEKSTE
+414 VEAKPGEEDAE
-426 DKKQQERLGTII
+426 DKKTQKRPGTII

-466 SQMLSTISD
+466 SQMLSTISA
-475 EQVENGEQASKDEIV
+475 EQVENGKQASKDEIV

-518 YKGDYSFADEKGN
+518 YKGDYSFADGKGN
-531 RLCHLVSGSDA
+531 GLCHLVCGADA
-542 NLWDNSFLVP
+542 NLWNNSFLAP
-552 EYLEGFKASAV
+552 AYLEGFDATAV
-563 VDASVLHN
+563 VDAAVLHN
-571 DTPVMQFKH
+571 DTHVMQFKH
-580 RFSYDDSTPDEE
+580 RFSYDADAVDE
-592 DDLAAAGADVDID
+592 
-605 EEKCRAEAEY
+605 
-615 RAGADVDI
+615 
-623 DEEDYLAAAGADDI
+623 I
-637 DDIDEE
+637 DDDKDNDKP
-643 YYGGADDVTKTAP
+643 YVVMTF
-656 E
+656 

>member
-1 MKVKTIFDLSADEA
+1 MKVKTIFELSADEA
-15 LDFLMQNDRYVTTE
+15 LDFLMQNDQYVTTE
-29 MPEYLN
+29 MPEYLD
-35 FDPVLAFAREH
+35 FDPVLTFAREH
-46 IADTSIDKCLKD
+46 IADTPIDKCVKD
-58 INPENMSD
+58 VTPEDMAE

-72 LNKDGRYAVRVLS
+72 LNKDGKYAVRVLS

-92 YLLAREICTPEHWA
+92 YMLAREICTPEHWA

-134 NFHKATTI
+134 DFHKATTI
-142 LNWWNRF
+142 LNWWDRF

-215 QGSTLYD
+215 QGSALYD
-222 IVAEIVLGY
+222 IIAEIVLGY

-236 REALERDGITE
+236 HEALERDGITE

-261 ANDKDLLE
+261 ADNKDLLE
-269 RISYTLQHVLEGL
+269 RISYKLQHVLEGL

-319 KQCDFDGIQKQLLFI
+319 KCCDFDGIQKQLLFI

-354 SSWIEEYIEN
+354 SAWLEEYIE
-364 VAKNRPKVISL
+364 KMKRRS
-375 EPKTPEEKKEIE
+375 
-387 ELFASLRKS
+387 
-396 NDNSNAESCEE
+396 
-407 KAEAKPE
+407 KADA
-414 VEAKPDEEKSTE
+414 EKSAE

-446 IAAQIAAEN
+446 VAAQIAAEN

-466 SQMLSTISD
+466 SQMVSTISD

-510 QNLAVKAE
+510 QNLAVKAD
-518 YKGDYSFADEKGN
+518 YKGDYSFADAKGN
-531 RLCHLVSGSDA
+531 GLCHLVCGADA
-542 NLWDNSFLVP
+542 NLWNNSFLAP
-552 EYLEGFKASAV
+552 AYLEGFDATAV
-563 VDASVLHN
+563 VDDAVLHN

-580 RFSYDDSTPDEE
+580 RFSYDADAVDEVDE
-592 DDLAAAGADVDID
+592 DKDID
-605 EEKCRAEAEY
+605 KPY
-615 RAGADVDI
+615 V
-623 DEEDYLAAAGADDI
+623 
-637 DDIDEE
+637 
-643 YYGGADDVTKTAP
+643 VMTF
-656 E
+656 

>member
-1 MKVKTIFDLSADEA
+1 MKVKTIFELSADEA

-282 NLRLNS
+282 NLRLNN

-354 SSWIEEYIEN
+354 SAWLEEYIEN
-364 VAKNRPKVISL
+364 VAKNRPEVISL

-387 ELFASLRKS
+387 ELFASLGKS
-396 NDNSNAESCEE
+396 NDNSNAKSCEE

-446 IAAQIAAEN
+446 IAAQIARREPQQR
-455 LNSAHY
+455 
-461 ALKVI
+461 ALRLE
-466 SQMLSTISD
+466 SHQP
-475 EQVENGEQASKDEIV
+475 NGFDHQRRASRE
-490 TKVLNRL
+490 R
-497 GSMQNSDYLKIWL
+497 
-510 QNLAVKAE
+510 
-518 YKGDYSFADEKGN
+518 
-531 RLCHLVSGSDA
+531 
-542 NLWDNSFLVP
+542 
-552 EYLEGFKASAV
+552 
-563 VDASVLHN
+563 
-571 DTPVMQFKH
+571 
-580 RFSYDDSTPDEE
+580 
-592 DDLAAAGADVDID
+592 
-605 EEKCRAEAEY
+605 
-615 RAGADVDI
+615 RAGVQRRDCHQ
-623 DEEDYLAAAGADDI
+623 GAQPPRLD
-637 DDIDEE
+637 
-643 YYGGADDVTKTAP
+643 AKQRLP
-656 E
+656 

>member
-142 LNWWNRF
+142 LNWWSRF

-269 RISYTLQHVLEGL
+269 RISYTLQHMLEGL

-518 YKGDYSFADEKGN
+518 YKGDYSFADGKGN
-531 RLCHLVSGSDA
+531 GLCHLVCGADA
-542 NLWDNSFLVP
+542 NLWNNSFLTP
-552 EYLEGFKASAV
+552 AYLEGFDATAV
-563 VDASVLHN
+563 VDDAVLHN

-580 RFSYDDSTPDEE
+580 RFSYDADAVDE
-592 DDLAAAGADVDID
+592 ID
-605 EEKCRAEAEY
+605 EEY
-615 RAGADVDI
+615 YG
-623 DEEDYLAAAGADDI
+623 GADDI

-643 YYGGADDVTKTAP
+643 YCGGADDIDEDAP

>member
-58 INPENMSD
+58 INPENISD

-106 AILDDF
+106 AIFDDF
-112 KVFGSAPH
+112 KLFGSAPH

-134 NFHKATTI
+134 DFHKATTI
-142 LNWWNRF
+142 LNWWSRF

-319 KQCDFDGIQKQLLFI
+319 KCCDFDGIQKQLLFI

-354 SSWIEEYIEN
+354 STWIEEYIEN

-387 ELFASLRKS
+387 ELFASLGKS
-396 NDNSNAESCEE
+396 NDNSNAEACEE
-407 KAEAKPE
+407 KAEAKPK
-414 VEAKPDEEKSTE
+414 VEAKPGEEDAE
-426 DKKQQERLGTII
+426 DKKTQKRLGTII

-461 ALKVI
+461 ALKII
-466 SQMLSTISD
+466 SQMLSTIST
-475 EQVENGEQASKDEIV
+475 EQVENGKQASKDEIV

-518 YKGDYSFADEKGN
+518 YKGDYSFADGKGN
-531 RLCHLVSGSDA
+531 GLCHLVCGADA
-542 NLWDNSFLVP
+542 NLWNNSFLAP
-552 EYLEGFKASAV
+552 AYLEGFDATAV
-563 VDASVLHN
+563 VDAAVLHN
-571 DTPVMQFKH
+571 DTHVMQFKH
-580 RFSYDDSTPDEE
+580 RFSYDADAVDE
-592 DDLAAAGADVDID
+592 
-605 EEKCRAEAEY
+605 
-615 RAGADVDI
+615 
-623 DEEDYLAAAGADDI
+623 I
-637 DDIDEE
+637 DDDKDNDKP
-643 YYGGADDVTKTAP
+643 YVVMTF
-656 E
+656 

>member
-334 LQFGRQYPN
+334 LQFGRQYPD

-354 SSWIEEYIEN
+354 SAWLEKHIEKMKRRSK
-364 VAKNRPKVISL
+364 ADA
-375 EPKTPEEKKEIE
+375 EK
-387 ELFASLRKS
+387 S
-396 NDNSNAESCEE
+396 D
-407 KAEAKPE
+407 EAK
-414 VEAKPDEEKSTE
+414 EE
-426 DKKQQERLGTII
+426 QERLGTII

-518 YKGDYSFADEKGN
+518 YKGDYSFADGKGN
-531 RLCHLVSGSDA
+531 GLCHLVCGADA
-542 NLWDNSFLVP
+542 NLWNNSFLAP
-552 EYLEGFKASAV
+552 AYLEGFDATAV
-563 VDASVLHN
+563 VDDAVLHN

-580 RFSYDDSTPDEE
+580 RFSYDADTPDEE
-592 DDLAAAGADVDID
+592 YDIAACADTPD

>member
-142 LNWWNRF
+142 LNWWSRF

-518 YKGDYSFADEKGN
+518 YKGDYSFADGKGN
-531 RLCHLVSGSDA
+531 GLCHLVCGADA
-542 NLWDNSFLVP
+542 NLWNNSFLTP
-552 EYLEGFKASAV
+552 AYLEGFDATAV
-563 VDASVLHN
+563 VDDAVLHN

-580 RFSYDDSTPDEE
+580 RFSYD
-592 DDLAAAGADVDID
+592 ADAVD
-605 EEKCRAEAEY
+605 
-615 RAGADVDI
+615 V
-623 DEEDYLAAAGADDI
+623 I
-637 DDIDEE
+637 DDDKDNDKP
-643 YYGGADDVTKTAP
+643 YVVMTF
-656 E
+656 

>member
-1 MKVKTIFDLSADEA
+1 MNAKNAKKVIELSADEA
-15 LDFLMQNDRYVTTE
+15 LDFLMQNDQYVTTE
-29 MPEYLN
+29 MPEYLD
-35 FDPVLAFAREH
+35 FDPVLTFAREH
-46 IADTSIDKCLKD
+46 IADTPIDKCVKD
-58 INPENMSD
+58 VTPEDMAE

-72 LNKDGRYAVRVLS
+72 LNKDGKYAVRVLS

-92 YLLAREICTPEHWA
+92 YMLAREICTPEHWA

-112 KVFGSAPH
+112 KVFGSALH

-126 PVIPADKE
+126 PVIQAE
-134 NFHKATTI
+134 NESFHKATTI
-142 LNWWNRF
+142 LNWWDKF
-149 EQMAVKLS
+149 EQASIRMS
-157 LDYRYMFVTD
+157 LDYRYMFATD

-173 TIELQTVEK
+173 CIELRTVEK
-182 ALSRK
+182 ALCRK
-187 GTASEVDV
+187 GTASEAEV

-222 IVAEIVLGY
+222 IIAEIVLGY

-236 REALERDGITE
+236 HEALVRKGITE

-269 RISYTLQHVLEGL
+269 RISYKLQHVLEGL

-334 LQFGRQYPN
+334 LQFGRQYPD

-354 SSWIEEYIEN
+354 STWIEEYIEN
-364 VAKNRPKVISL
+364 VAKNQ
-375 EPKTPEEKKEIE
+375 
-387 ELFASLRKS
+387 KS
-396 NDNSNAESCEE
+396 
-407 KAEAKPE
+407 KAKPK
-414 VEAKPDEEKSTE
+414 VEAKPGEEDAE
-426 DKKQQERLGTII
+426 DKKTQKRPGTII

-518 YKGDYSFADEKGN
+518 YKGDYSFADGKGN
-531 RLCHLVSGSDA
+531 GLCHLVCGADA
-542 NLWDNSFLVP
+542 NLWNNSFLAP
-552 EYLEGFKASAV
+552 AYLEGFDATAV
-563 VDASVLHN
+563 VDDAVLHN
-571 DTPVMQFKH
+571 DIPVMQFKH
-580 RFSYDDSTPDEE
+580 RFSYD
-592 DDLAAAGADVDID
+592 ADAV
-605 EEKCRAEAEY
+605 
-615 RAGADVDI
+615 
-623 DEEDYLAAAGADDI
+623 
-637 DDIDEE
+637 DDIDED
-643 YYGGADDVTKTAP
+643 GPRVVMTF
-656 E
+656 

>member
-354 SSWIEEYIEN
+354 STWIEEYIEN
-364 VAKNRPKVISL
+364 VAKNQ
-375 EPKTPEEKKEIE
+375 
-387 ELFASLRKS
+387 KS
-396 NDNSNAESCEE
+396 
-407 KAEAKPE
+407 KAKPK
-414 VEAKPDEEKSTE
+414 VEAKPGEEDAE
-426 DKKQQERLGTII
+426 DKKTQKRLGTII

-518 YKGDYSFADEKGN
+518 YKGDYSFADGKGN
-531 RLCHLVSGSDA
+531 GLCHLVCGADA
-542 NLWDNSFLVP
+542 NLWNNSFLAP
-552 EYLEGFKASAV
+552 AYLEGFDATAV
-563 VDASVLHN
+563 VDDAVLHN

>member
-319 KQCDFDGIQKQLLFI
+319 KRCDFDGIQKQLLFI
-334 LQFGRQYPN
+334 LQFGRQYPD

-354 SSWIEEYIEN
+354 SAWLEKHIEKMKRRSK
-364 VAKNRPKVISL
+364 ADA
-375 EPKTPEEKKEIE
+375 EK
-387 ELFASLRKS
+387 S
-396 NDNSNAESCEE
+396 D
-407 KAEAKPE
+407 EAK
-414 VEAKPDEEKSTE
+414 EE
-426 DKKQQERLGTII
+426 QERLGTII

-518 YKGDYSFADEKGN
+518 YKGDYSFADGKGN
-531 RLCHLVSGSDA
+531 GLCHLVCGADA
-542 NLWDNSFLVP
+542 NLWNNSFLAP
-552 EYLEGFKASAV
+552 AYLEGFDATAV
-563 VDASVLHN
+563 VDDAVLHN

-580 RFSYDDSTPDEE
+580 RFSYDADAVDE
-592 DDLAAAGADVDID
+592 
-605 EEKCRAEAEY
+605 
-615 RAGADVDI
+615 
-623 DEEDYLAAAGADDI
+623 I
-637 DDIDEE
+637 DDDKDNDKP
-643 YYGGADDVTKTAP
+643 YVVMTF
-656 E
+656 

>member
-142 LNWWNRF
+142 LNWWSRF

-354 SSWIEEYIEN
+354 STWLEEYIEN
-364 VAKNRPKVISL
+364 VAKKRPKVISL

-387 ELFASLRKS
+387 ELFASLGKS

-414 VEAKPDEEKSTE
+414 VEAKPDEGKSTE

-518 YKGDYSFADEKGN
+518 YKGDYSFADGKGN
-531 RLCHLVSGSDA
+531 GLCHLVCGADA
-542 NLWDNSFLVP
+542 NLWNNSFLAP
-552 EYLEGFKASAV
+552 AYLEGFDATAV
-563 VDASVLHN
+563 VDDAVLHN
-571 DTPVMQFKH
+571 DTTVMQFKH
-580 RFSYDDSTPDEE
+580 RFSYDADAVDE
-592 DDLAAAGADVDID
+592 ID
-605 EEKCRAEAEY
+605 EDKDNDKPY
-615 RAGADVDI
+615 V
-623 DEEDYLAAAGADDI
+623 
-637 DDIDEE
+637 
-643 YYGGADDVTKTAP
+643 VMTF
-656 E
+656 